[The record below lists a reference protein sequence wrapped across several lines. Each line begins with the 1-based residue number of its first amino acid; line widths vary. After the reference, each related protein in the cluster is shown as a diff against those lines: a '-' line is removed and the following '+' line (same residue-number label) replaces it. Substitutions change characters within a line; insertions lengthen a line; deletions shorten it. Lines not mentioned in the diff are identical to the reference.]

1 MKVVSMFSAMSLALL
16 AAAPVSAQAG
26 IAARPV
32 VTIDMDAD
40 VIEAEP
46 KKPVEIL
53 PVEILPVVAPAAGR
67 KHKSLIRLR
76 ADFRAQVLS
85 SVSRL

>member
-1 MKVVSMFSAMSLALL
+1 MKVVLLFLAIAFALL
-16 AAAPVSAQAG
+16 SATPGFAQVSVP
-26 IAARPV
+26 ARPV
-32 VTIDMDAD
+32 VVIDMDAD

-46 KKPVEIL
+46 KKPAELV
-53 PVEILPVVAPAAGR
+53 PVVAPAGGR
-67 KHKSLIRLR
+67 KQKSLIRLR

>member
-1 MKVVSMFSAMSLALL
+1 MKVVLMFAAIAFVLL
-16 AAAPVSAQAG
+16 SAAPVSAQATPPTQPL
-26 IAARPV
+26 IV
-32 VTIDMDAD
+32 IDMDAD
-40 VIEAEP
+40 VIEAAP
-46 KKPVEIL
+46 KKPAELV
-53 PVEILPVVAPAAGR
+53 PVVAPSVGR

>member
-26 IAARPV
+26 IAARPI

-46 KKPVEIL
+46 KK